1 MVAKGME
8 TPSSTA
14 SRFSLPFL
22 NLSHNLRAWDELFA
36 SQWETNTIK
45 TNKLRDNVVF
55 LTINKLSQKEKGW
68 TKRADKNFY
77 LGH

>member
-55 LTINKLSQKEKGW
+55 LTINKIKSKRKRLDKES
-68 TKRADKNFY
+68 
-77 LGH
+77 

>member
-14 SRFSLPFL
+14 SRFSQPFV

-45 TNKLRDNVVF
+45 ANKLRNNVVF
-55 LTINKLSQKEKGW
+55 LTINKIKSKRKRLDKES
-68 TKRADKNFY
+68 
-77 LGH
+77 